1 MCTKGLVKHLQEAT
15 HRTKIKKEPISQRQK
30 QTHKLYKQT
39 KIKSVVKALIKPAR
53 LPFKSSKTYSR
64 VLGIGCDIPSI
75 NTCVTKMGLRVL
87 KRTRRRKVK

>member
-1 MCTKGLVKHLQEAT
+1 MCTKGLVKHLQETT

-53 LPFKSSKTYSR
+53 LP
-64 VLGIGCDIPSI
+64 
-75 NTCVTKMGLRVL
+75 
-87 KRTRRRKVK
+87 